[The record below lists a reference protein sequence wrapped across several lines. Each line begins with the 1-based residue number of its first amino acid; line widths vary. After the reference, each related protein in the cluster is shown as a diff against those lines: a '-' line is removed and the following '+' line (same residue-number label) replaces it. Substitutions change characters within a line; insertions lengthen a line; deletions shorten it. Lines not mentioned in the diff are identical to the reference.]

1 MKIND
6 CAVHAISKIEEGL
19 PKVNLEAEESH
30 KLKSFGIFLLVAV
43 VAAFLNRLG
52 R

>member
-6 CAVHAISKIEEGL
+6 CTTHAVRKIGEGL
-19 PKVNLEAEESH
+19 PKMNLEEDESH

-43 VAAFLNRLG
+43 VVTFLSRLG